1 MDALGIHNECMEAPV
16 ATLTIKNLP
25 DELYTR
31 LKARAAEHRR
41 SLNSE
46 AILAVERALTDHPT
60 EDPAHLLAAL
70 RRSRA
75 RLKGLYLTDKAL
87 RAARESGRA

>member
-1 MDALGIHNECMEAPV
+1 M

-25 DELYTR
+25 DKLYAR

-46 AILAVERALTDHPT
+46 AILAVEQSLAEARLP
-60 EDPAHLLAAL
+60 DPAKILADL
-70 RRSRA
+70 RRGRA
-75 RLKGLYLTDKAL
+75 RLKGLYLTDTDL
-87 RAARESGRA
+87 RDARERGRA

>member
-1 MDALGIHNECMEAPV
+1 M

-25 DELYTR
+25 DPLYAQ

-46 AILAVERALTDHPT
+46 AILTVERALADARAV
-60 EDPAHLLAAL
+60 DPADLLAAL
-70 RRSRA
+70 RRSRS
-75 RLKGLYLTDKAL
+75 RLKGVFLTDKDL
-87 RAARESGRA
+87 RVARKSGRA

>member
-1 MDALGIHNECMEAPV
+1 M

-25 DELYTR
+25 DKLYAQ

-46 AILAVERALTDHPT
+46 AILAVEQALAEARLP
-60 EDPAHLLAAL
+60 DPAKILADL
-70 RRSRA
+70 RRGRA
-75 RLKGLYLTDKAL
+75 RLKGLYLTDTDL
-87 RAARESGRA
+87 RAARERGRA

>member
-1 MDALGIHNECMEAPV
+1 M

-25 DELYTR
+25 DELYAR

-46 AILAVERALTDHPT
+46 AILAVERALTEGPA
-60 EDPAHLLAAL
+60 EDPARLLAAL

-75 RLKGLYLTDKAL
+75 RLKGVYLTDREL

>member
-1 MDALGIHNECMEAPV
+1 M

-25 DELYTR
+25 DTLYAR

-46 AILAVERALTDHPT
+46 AILAVEQALTET
-60 EDPAHLLAAL
+60 AFVDPAETLRKL
-70 RRSRA
+70 RRGRA
-75 RLKGLYLTDKAL
+75 RLKGVYLTDKAL
-87 RAARESGRA
+87 RAARDAGRA

>member
-1 MDALGIHNECMEAPV
+1 V

-25 DELYTR
+25 DALYAQ

-41 SLNSE
+41 SINSE
-46 AILAVERALTDHPT
+46 AILAVERALTEPSAGDPT
-60 EDPAHLLAAL
+60 TLLATL

-75 RLKGLYLTDKAL
+75 RLKGVYLTDKDL
-87 RAARESGRA
+87 RVARESGRA

>member
-1 MDALGIHNECMEAPV
+1 M

-25 DELYTR
+25 DPLYAR

-41 SLNSE
+41 SINSE
-46 AILAVERALTDHPT
+46 AILAVERALAATPAADPTD
-60 EDPAHLLAAL
+60 LLATL

-75 RLKGLYLTDKAL
+75 RLKGVYLTDKDL

>member
-1 MDALGIHNECMEAPV
+1 V

-25 DELYTR
+25 DTLYAQ

-46 AILAVERALTDHPT
+46 AILAVEQALTEASLP
-60 EDPAHLLAAL
+60 DPAKILADL
-70 RRSRA
+70 RRGRA
-75 RLKGLYLTDKAL
+75 RLKGLYLTDTDL
-87 RAARESGRA
+87 RAARERGRA

>member
-1 MDALGIHNECMEAPV
+1 M

-25 DELYTR
+25 DKLYAQ

-46 AILAVERALTDHPT
+46 AILAVEQSLAEATLP
-60 EDPAHLLAAL
+60 DPAKVLADLRGRLAQIGPAL
-70 RRSRA
+70 A
-75 RLKGLYLTDKAL
+75 TLTAL
-87 RAARESGRA
+87 IPRVRVAHA

>member
-1 MDALGIHNECMEAPV
+1 MPGGAL

-25 DELYTR
+25 DALYAQ

-41 SLNSE
+41 SINSE
-46 AILAVERALTDHPT
+46 AILAVERALTEAHAGDPT
-60 EDPAHLLAAL
+60 NLLAML

-75 RLKGLYLTDKAL
+75 RLKHMYLTDKEL

>member
-1 MDALGIHNECMEAPV
+1 V

-25 DELYTR
+25 DPLYAK

-41 SLNSE
+41 SINSE
-46 AILAVERALTDHPT
+46 AILAVERALGDAQAGDPT
-60 EDPAHLLAAL
+60 TLLASL

-75 RLKGLYLTDKAL
+75 RLKGVYLTDKEL

>member
-1 MDALGIHNECMEAPV
+1 M

-25 DELYTR
+25 DPLYAQ

-41 SLNSE
+41 SINSE
-46 AILAVERALTDHPT
+46 AILAVERAVTQPEIVDPT
-60 EDPAHLLAAL
+60 AMLAAL

-75 RLKGLYLTDKAL
+75 RLKGIYLTDKEL
-87 RAARESGRA
+87 RSARGAGRA

>member
-1 MDALGIHNECMEAPV
+1 M

-25 DELYTR
+25 DALYQR

-46 AILAVERALTDHPT
+46 AILAVEQAVTGSGPA
-60 EDPAHLLAAL
+60 DPEEILAAL
-70 RRSRA
+70 RRA
-75 RLKGLYLTDKAL
+75 RGRLDRVFVKDADL
-87 RAARESGRA
+87 RTARREGRA